1 MKNYY
6 VTFDSHEQAIELHEE
21 LKKNGFRSVIAPT
34 PRAIS
39 KCCGVCVMV
48 GEFEIEGVR
57 KHIEKNGCSHR
68 TIECVEQNFDPKR
81 DRYI

>member
-6 VTFDSHEQAIELHEE
+6 VTFDSHEQAIELHED
-21 LKKNGFRSVIAPT
+21 LRANGFKSVIAPT

-48 GEFEIEGVR
+48 GEAEIEGVR
-57 KHIEKNGCSHR
+57 KHIDENVCPHR
-68 TIECVEQNFDPKR
+68 SIECVEQKFDAKR
-81 DRYI
+81 DRYV